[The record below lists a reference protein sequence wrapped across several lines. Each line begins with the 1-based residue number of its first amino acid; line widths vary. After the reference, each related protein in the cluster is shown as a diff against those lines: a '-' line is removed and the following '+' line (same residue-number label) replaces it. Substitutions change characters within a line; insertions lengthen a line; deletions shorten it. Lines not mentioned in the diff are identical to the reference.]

1 MSNSKVDVSDL
12 SNEISKYLD
21 KYVEDIHDQVV
32 EVTEDLT
39 NKAVDELKETSP
51 KGKGKRSTPYWRGW
65 ESKIKIKGK
74 QKYHRVIWNKTNY
87 QLTHLLEYG
96 HATRNGGRTK
106 AIPHIEPIE
115 QKYQDEYLKQIVEK
129 IRRVH

>member
-1 MSNSKVDVSDL
+1 MSKSKVDVSDI
-12 SNEISKYLD
+12 SAEISKYLD

-39 NKAVDELKETSP
+39 QKAVEELKVKSP
-51 KGKGKRSTPYWRGW
+51 RGNRKGNAYWMGW

-87 QLTHLLEYG
+87 QLTHLLESG
-96 HATRNGGRTK
+96 HATRNGGRTT
-106 AIPHIEPIE
+106 AQPHIKPVEE
-115 QKYQDEYLKQIVEK
+115 KYQIEYVNQLKDK
-129 IRRVH
+129 IRRVQ